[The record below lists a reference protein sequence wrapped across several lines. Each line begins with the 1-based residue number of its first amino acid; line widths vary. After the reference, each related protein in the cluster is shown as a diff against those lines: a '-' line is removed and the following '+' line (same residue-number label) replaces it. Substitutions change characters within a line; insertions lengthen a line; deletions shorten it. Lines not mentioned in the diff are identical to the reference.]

1 MLDRILFSVVL
12 IFNRCDTLLGT
23 NISYPPQ
30 KGTFKDVVPFPQVG
44 YVSSLQN
51 RILCTLLLLM
61 EEILHHLGC
70 IKPRKTMGETTYQV
84 CRISAINS
92 SFLLPCHSAVKRLN
106 DFVEKSRKNRH
117 CRMSLTLR

>member
-1 MLDRILFSVVL
+1 MVVHLLWMLDRILFSVVL

-70 IKPRKTMGETTYQV
+70 IKPRKQWEKLPIKCAGFQPSTV
-84 CRISAINS
+84 V
-92 SFLLPCHSAVKRLN
+92 SFCLVILQ
-106 DFVEKSRKNRH
+106 
-117 CRMSLTLR
+117 